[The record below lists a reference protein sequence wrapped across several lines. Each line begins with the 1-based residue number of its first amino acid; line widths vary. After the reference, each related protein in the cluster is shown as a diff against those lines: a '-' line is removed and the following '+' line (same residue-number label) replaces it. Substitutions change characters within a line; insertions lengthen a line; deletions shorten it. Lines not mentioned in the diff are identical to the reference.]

1 MELTDKMTFWR
12 RIASRIATDKLTEVK
27 VALTKIRAT
36 VSLLKISKNEIE
48 KNEEEVLLIYGIEGR
63 GRRSDALVRSKAN
76 KNMPPVQSIK
86 CTAARGDPCK

>member
-1 MELTDKMTFWR
+1 ME
-12 RIASRIATDKLTEVK
+12 AK

-36 VSLLKISKNEIE
+36 VSLSKISKNEIE
-48 KNEEEVLLIYGIEGR
+48 ENGEKVLLIYGIEGH

-86 CTAARGDPCK
+86 CAAARGNPCK